1 MAVYCLGI
9 WHWTAQNPQAL
20 EGWVFSNAVGD
31 WILTILTHNFATL
44 PVAGLR
50 YSVHGQKPSQECNEA
65 LQPLRPGTLSNILN
79 IY

>member
-20 EGWVFSNAVGD
+20 KGWVFSNAVGD

-44 PVAGLR
+44 PVASWAQVQR
-50 YSVHGQKPSQECNEA
+50 S
-65 LQPLRPGTLSNILN
+65 RPKAQSRVQ
-79 IY
+79 